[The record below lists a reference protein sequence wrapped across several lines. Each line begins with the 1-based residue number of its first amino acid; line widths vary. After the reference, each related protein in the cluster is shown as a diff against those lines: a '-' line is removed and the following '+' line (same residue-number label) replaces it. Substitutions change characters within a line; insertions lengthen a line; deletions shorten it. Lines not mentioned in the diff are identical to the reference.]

1 MKNDKTYMSL
11 AILTFI
17 AFGVALAVAYKQ
29 YEEYKDPSINQAASA
44 TLFQ

>member
-17 AFGVALAVAYKQ
+17 AFGVALVVAFKQ
-29 YEEYKDPSINQAASA
+29 YEEYKVMDQSAAEK
-44 TLFQ
+44 LFQ